1 MIKHTNMKV
10 KIIAT
15 GEIKEV
21 LKRQSYPLEY
31 IDKEGNI
38 YTCGEADRIWDDS
51 IDWEQRRYE
60 IAKECVSSMICD
72 AYKQARDGFKSAQ
85 DNPSYTSGSASIK
98 EYLDHYMQYAVHTSI
113 EYADELIKQL
123 KGE

>member
-1 MIKHTNMKV
+1 MKV

-38 YTCGEADRIWDDS
+38 YTCGEADRIWDNS

-60 IAKECVSSMICD
+60 IAKEILPNVLC
-72 AYKQARDGFKSAQ
+72 ANERDSAK
-85 DNPSYTSGSASIK
+85 TA
-98 EYLDHYMQYAVHTSI
+98 LC
-113 EYADELIKQL
+113 YADELIKQL